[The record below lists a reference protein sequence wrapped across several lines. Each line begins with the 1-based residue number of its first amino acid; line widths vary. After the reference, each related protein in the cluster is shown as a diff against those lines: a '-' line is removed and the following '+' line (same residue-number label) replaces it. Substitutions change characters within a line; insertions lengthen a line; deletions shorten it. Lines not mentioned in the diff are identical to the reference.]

1 MAWPVAWDSKP
12 VTISARELAHSINQ
26 ETDEMSSQQFD
37 DFANGKGMTTEQSF
51 ATRKEAHCKS
61 MKPFRRSV
69 KPRAVMEIIS

>member
-1 MAWPVAWDSKP
+1 
-12 VTISARELAHSINQ
+12 
-26 ETDEMSSQQFD
+26 MSSQQFD